1 VRRSPRR
8 LPFSRR
14 SRGRRYRGG
23 RHDACNA
30 CYIADVSNGPVR
42 WNVLV
47 VRLPAEPTRHRVAVW
62 RELRRAG
69 AVLLGQGVWALPDA
83 PVFAE
88 GIART
93 IALAERGDGH
103 VTVLTAA
110 GRAEEDTARLEAM
123 FTSERDDEWNEFVSD
138 CAKFDAEIDKEI
150 RIGKFT
156 MAELEEEE
164 HSLER
169 LRRWHRELAARD
181 LFGAPNSVEAGQ
193 HLKHC
198 TERLADYT
206 ERVFAA
212 LHQM

>member
-1 VRRSPRR
+1 MQW
-8 LPFSRR
+8 
-14 SRGRRYRGG
+14 
-23 RHDACNA
+23 
-30 CYIADVSNGPVR
+30 I
-42 WNVLV
+42 VLV

-83 PVFAE
+83 PVFTD

-93 IALAERGDGH
+93 VALAERGEGQI
-103 VTVLTAA
+103 TVLTAA
-110 GRAEEDTARLEAM
+110 GRAEVDAARLEAM
-123 FTSERDDEWNEFVSD
+123 FTTERDDEWVEFVAD
-138 CAKFDAEIDKEI
+138 CAKFDAEIDKEV

-181 LFGAPNSVEAGQ
+181 LFGAPTAVEAGQ